1 MTPRTP
7 NTKPSIGDNHK
18 TLIIIKRIIY
28 ILLILLPLC
37 PQAQNDKDCAAEEAV
52 STSRETTMLGTYYAD
67 RFVGRKTACGDI
79 FRQNQYTAAHRS
91 IPMGTYLMVT
101 YPATGQQVIV
111 RVNDRCPKSN
121 VLDMTKIAVHALGIR
136 GSAKVTVSTLSPEMG
151 YYLWSNQDTTCMTEQ
166 EYLAYRDH
174 SSPRRISPYPIR
186 PNGPTPPKV
195 DKTPTRPKPPT
206 PKKQELTDTAT
217 KVDTAA
223 TEVVQTD
230 TASVAPKDSVIQG
243 PLYDIELCIVNSKNA
258 AIRETLRL
266 PQEMQPLVFLEQNP
280 NNQQIR
286 IILGLS
292 NTRSHAIR
300 TQAMLI
306 DRYPDCCV
314 IPHQEPN
321 TASK

>member
-1 MTPRTP
+1 
-7 NTKPSIGDNHK
+7 
-18 TLIIIKRIIY
+18 
-28 ILLILLPLC
+28 
-37 PQAQNDKDCAAEEAV
+37 
-52 STSRETTMLGTYYAD
+52 MLNI
-67 RFVGRKTACGDI
+67 KTAG
-79 FRQNQYTAAHRS
+79 FQRGFPKQVQYHR
-91 IPMGTYLMVT
+91 Y
-101 YPATGQQVIV
+101 
-111 RVNDRCPKSN
+111 
-121 VLDMTKIAVHALGIR
+121 
-136 GSAKVTVSTLSPEMG
+136 E
-151 YYLWSNQDTTCMTEQ
+151 
-166 EYLAYRDH
+166 
-174 SSPRRISPYPIR
+174 
-186 PNGPTPPKV
+186 PTPYEGLEQLFEHYTLP
-195 DKTPTRPKPPT
+195 
-206 PKKQELTDTAT
+206 T

-230 TASVAPKDSVIQG
+230 TANVAPKDNVIQG

-266 PQEMQPLVFLEQNP
+266 PQEMQPLVVLEQNP

-306 DRYPDCCV
+306 DRYPDSCV